1 MILPCCYRLP
11 SRCARAPA
19 LALLLLLLLLLMP
32 AAHAELVYVGS
43 QGRQIQ
49 ALRFDPASGRLE
61 LIGPV
66 AGGLRPT
73 WTLAHPQL
81 PILYAVDDDSGKEG
95 TVSAFAVERASGALR
110 KLNEAPTGGN
120 GATHL
125 WLDLPSHTLFAA
137 NFGGGSSASIAVLP
151 DGSLGPLVSTLQG
164 HGSGP
169 HRRQASAHAH
179 ASAIAPGGH
188 HLLVPDLGA
197 DRVFVYGYDAA
208 TRVLSPGLAFSAP
221 PGSGPRHLVAGADG
235 RFVYLLNELSADVM
249 ALGWDADA
257 GRLSLLQTVAI
268 SSDGFAGTKSGAEI
282 ARSADG
288 RFLYVANRGEHAL
301 LVYGIDAASGQLA
314 LLQRI
319 GSGGETPWS
328 FALHA
333 SGKWLLVANQRSG
346 GVHVFG
352 VDAASGRLS
361 DTGISVAVA
370 TPVNLSFMP

>member
-1 MILPCCYRLP
+1 MKMSYCQKMLA
-11 SRCARAPA
+11 RCVCLLA
-19 LALLLLLLLLLMP
+19 LALPLMP
-32 AAHAELVYVGS
+32 AAQAELVYVGS

-49 ALRFDPASGRLE
+49 ALRFDPASGKLE

-66 AGGLRPT
+66 AEGLRPT
-73 WTLAHPQL
+73 WTLAHPRL

-95 TVSAFAVERASGALR
+95 TVSAFAVQRASGALR
-110 KLNEAPTGGN
+110 KLNQAPTGGN

-125 WLDLPSHTLFAA
+125 SLDLPSHTLFAA
-137 NFGGGSSASIAVLP
+137 NFGGGSSASIAVRP
-151 DGSLGPLVSTLQG
+151 DGSLGPLVSVLKAQG
-164 HGSGP
+164 AGP

-179 ASAIAPGGH
+179 ASAIDPSGNY
-188 HLLVPDLGA
+188 LLVPDLGA
-197 DRVFVYGYDAA
+197 DRVFVHGYDAA
-208 TRVLSPGLAFSAP
+208 TRVLSPGQAFSAP
-221 PGSGPRHLVAGADG
+221 PGSGPRHLVFGADG

-249 ALGWDADA
+249 ALGWEAGA
-257 GRLSLLQTVAI
+257 GRLSLVQTVAT

-301 LVYGIDAASGQLA
+301 LVYGIDPVSGRLA

-352 VDAASGRLS
+352 VDAASGLLS
-361 DTGISVAVA
+361 DAGMSVAVA
-370 TPVNLSFMP
+370 TPVNLSFVP